1 VETATAVQVQEA
13 PAVAAVVTDTMVAV
27 AAVAWV
33 FMVQDPMA
41 QVAVLVEEP
50 VHRDFKVAEDRA
62 EVAQLVLELCRAEP
76 MVAAVP
82 LMR

>member
-1 VETATAVQVQEA
+1 
-13 PAVAAVVTDTMVAV
+13 MV
-27 AAVAWV
+27 
-33 FMVQDPMA
+33 

-76 MVAAVP
+76 MVVVEQIIVKQQDPVP
-82 LMR
+82 FVYYGVLVDRSLVPV